1 MINRAQAGQPA
12 VITFTS
18 DFHELVT
25 GDLRPE
31 RPVTFRYDPRRII
44 PRDEPCRLGDLKRP
58 IMAHV
63 QFGQRQPATS
73 QTLTSP
79 VGMIEH
85 PVHDP
90 TGQRFALMARFDIPA
105 DAEEVI
111 VWFSY
116 QALSGEMYYDSDY
129 GANYHFSFVSNHLEV
144 AAATVVSD
152 PQTASSRFA
161 VTVATDDKIDAVAVR
176 YLAVSDPTF
185 GKDESSLQPTGQR
198 DAQGRRL
205 WAVTDLPAPPQ
216 ATVRF
221 KIYYWL
227 GGQCYKDDNAGHYY
241 LAPPPAPVKAP
252 PPPAELARAAQA
264 WRS

>member
-25 GDLRPE
+25 GDLCPD

-44 PRDEPCRLGDLKRP
+44 PRDEPCRLGDPKRP
-58 IMAHV
+58 ILAHV
-63 QFGQRQPATS
+63 QFGQRQPAAS
-73 QTLTSP
+73 QTLASP
-79 VGMIEH
+79 VGMVEH
-85 PVHDP
+85 PLHDP
-90 TGQRFALMARFDIPA
+90 TGQRFALTARFDIPA
-105 DAEEVI
+105 DAEELI

-116 QALSGEMYYDSDY
+116 QTQAGEIHYDSDHD
-129 GANYHFSFVSNHLEV
+129 ANYHFSFVSDHLEV
-144 AAATVVSD
+144 VTATVVSD

-161 VTVATDDKIDAVAVR
+161 VTVAADDKIDAVTVR

-185 GKDESSLQPTGQR
+185 GKEERSLQPTGQR
-198 DAQGRRL
+198 AAPGRRL
-205 WAVTDLPAPPQ
+205 WAVADLPAPHQ

-241 LAPPPAPVKAP
+241 LAPAPAPVKAP
-252 PPPAELARAAQA
+252 PPPPEPARAAQA
-264 WRS
+264 WR